1 MEVRTAEQK
10 AAVADYGRIGAR
22 AFSEVE
28 NALSAGFNLAA
39 RVPVLEGSV
48 AENDRALELA
58 QVRYKVGSV
67 DQRAVQQQLLAAA
80 TARATLTRAQ
90 SERLV
95 QRVNLHLALGGG
107 FAAPVVAT
115 ASPVN

>member
-22 AFSEVE
+22 AFAEVE
-28 NALSAGFNLAA
+28 NALSAGFNLAQ
-39 RVPVLEGSV
+39 RVQVLEAAV

-58 QVRYKVGSV
+58 QVRYDVGTA

-80 TARATLTRAQ
+80 AARAALTRAQ

-95 QRVNLHLALGGG
+95 QRVNLHLALGGSFG
-107 FAAPVVAT
+107 APAVAA
-115 ASPVN
+115 ASTPP